1 MSFQRLIRSAST
13 NGRYSSDNESNGGE
27 QGPTRSETSRNYF
40 LNVRPENRQTF
51 CTIMAHLTEETQPCF
66 ETTLKSR
73 AVSEDN
79 DVKFH
84 CIVTG
89 YPEPEVT
96 WYKDDMEM
104 DRYCGL
110 PKYQIFRNG
119 KKHSLHVFK
128 CTEED
133 AAIYQA
139 SARNSKGIVS
149 CSGILEVGTMSEYK
163 IHQRWFG
170 KLKQKAEAKR
180 RELERGKENMQ
191 RAPSDE
197 RVDLLRTVNPE
208 KAQRKRKSYGQART
222 ASASSVSAS
231 SVSASSVSASSV
243 GNTEEKL
250 KGLLPDPETR
260 LHHRPATTPR
270 AGVSDKPPIPFSEV
284 HNGYVRGPQG
294 VRLNAK
300 EDAREASVKNL
311 QENPVEN
318 GISFMDY
325 IYKTVEM
332 VTAKPTSKEF
342 AAKKKKRKLLEDKA
356 EESELPAVI
365 TEDKPQGFCNEN
377 SINGSKESGSLS
389 QYFSDTLK
397 RSKSGDDVKPS
408 KAEDGM
414 DVDAPLSSVLLGL
427 KDVSSPPPSPEGV
440 SVGCEKDRL
449 KGQTSKGPH
458 AEVTRAPSNGDWS
471 ASQCPEAPREQD
483 PAQVMYFSM
492 RDMYLDTIQASQQ
505 EEKPQGGS
513 DEAGSWLPDRAGN
526 RGKRLSESFSPP
538 PDLKAPARACA
549 SKQASEE
556 LQTMETSGTD
566 TDMTMPSVIME
577 TETGETCDLR
587 VVSRRPQPSVG
598 DKVGPSEGR
607 DLQDSGV
614 SSARGPD
621 KGPDQGV
628 HFTSSLAWPKD
639 GAEAGQPRA
648 EPGEGGL
655 RPTFSPQLVCEALA
669 EAVEEEGQAG
679 PDQVGASDTQREMLD
694 FLKSSKQNETTAERP
709 ILEAKP
715 LRDPEDQVSSE
726 RAQANNHREHQCVA
740 ERGSHGS
747 QASQDHLRD
756 GFEPMEVTIDSL
768 AQIAG
773 QAAEVPVRTA
783 QSRDSVENLVPER
796 RETISTCSVSEALL
810 GGTSLT
816 MKVPLVEERVPEA
829 VARGEKLT
837 GMMGVQGDAEI
848 TKTTKPVGCG
858 EDVGLGMCVQGA
870 VAVGSP
876 DNAESLLAGL
886 QTPTT
891 SRGDRPPAVISK
903 VALNISA
910 VSGLGSHIQDTAG
923 LQPTDGLPCG
933 SLPVPVKPSAE
944 TEVGWTPPSGFP
956 DGTAHSVCTQEE
968 RVPVV
973 GTDVEHVKVSPLPV
987 AVREPEPQVSSPA
1000 SLLME
1005 KGDDHALC
1013 PVSSAG
1019 EEPRVGGLGG
1029 SDPKSF
1035 SSNGEQFP
1043 TKMPLVPTGDQT
1055 KPRLALARNVIDTR
1069 QTPAPPM
1076 ALDGSRREN
1085 REGSTVPSVHVEDKT
1100 TDKAPVPCSTETVED
1115 KRKEVPNGGRTLLV
1129 VTDVRSVEKALVIMG
1144 DTDTNPLG
1152 SGGDHVPVKSV
1163 PDSRAPEVSRLP
1175 CILVGDV
1182 LLKEAATTSQA
1193 SEELGHRELG
1203 TPPEQGRDP
1212 KLKPSESPPPIPSA
1226 TPQELAAGARRKI
1239 FVPKSKQTEN
1249 TEVLPLDALN
1259 MQPQPRK
1266 EEAGR
1271 RMQEL
1276 VEDDLY
1282 PLPRRRSNSLLQAP
1296 VTPPAPQAPRCSPIP
1311 ARRMTML
1318 QVPKLRQEPEEKSES
1333 VSATRGETVA
1343 EVKSSTGKSEAKTE
1357 EVKSTKNPFK
1367 APQVIRKIRAE
1378 QFTDASGN
1386 LKLWCQFFNLLS
1398 DSTVRWFKDG
1408 LCLDELKRSAGD
1420 ESQLALAIVQA
1431 SGKDCGVYKCVVEND
1446 YGSDSTDFLLSSGG
1460 MSGFISREDVEVGEE
1475 IEMMPVLFAKSL
1487 MDSGFWADK
1496 FFGRIMMEEVHFGAG
1511 FLGKASRVKV
1521 IYGLD
1526 PIFDSGSTCI
1536 IKVRNCI
1543 AYTTKNEN
1551 SLIER
1556 NHSLTVQECKLQNTA
1571 REYNKIFAAEART
1584 INTFGV
1590 VPEIIPLHL
1599 VYRPAN
1605 NIPYA
1610 TIEEELS
1617 GPFVKYSMKD
1627 KNMTVKSDS
1636 EIGHKCRAFQHWIYQ
1651 WTNGNLLVTDLQG
1664 VGLKITDVR
1673 IATVSKGYQGLTG
1686 NCPSSIIED
1695 FAHAHQCNC
1704 YCEALALKSIE
1715 SLQQSLKPKAARSPL
1730 PARKASQSSPQVHR
1744 KTQGSPQV
1752 QRKGLS
1758 SPQAPRKGVASPKVS
1773 RKTGDSEDS
1782 LSGVKHKTVEI
1793 PKSVR
1798 LR

>member
-1 MSFQRLIRSAST
+1 MF
-13 NGRYSSDNESNGGE
+13 
-27 QGPTRSETSRNYF
+27 PF
-40 LNVRPENRQTF
+40 RQTF

-231 SVSASSVSASSV
+231 SVSASSVSA
-243 GNTEEKL
+243 N
-250 KGLLPDPETR
+250 
-260 LHHRPATTPR
+260 
-270 AGVSDKPPIPFSEV
+270 
-284 HNGYVRGPQG
+284 
-294 VRLNAK
+294 
-300 EDAREASVKNL
+300 
-311 QENPVEN
+311 
-318 GISFMDY
+318 
-325 IYKTVEM
+325 
-332 VTAKPTSKEF
+332 
-342 AAKKKKRKLLEDKA
+342 
-356 EESELPAVI
+356 
-365 TEDKPQGFCNEN
+365 
-377 SINGSKESGSLS
+377 
-389 QYFSDTLK
+389 
-397 RSKSGDDVKPS
+397 
-408 KAEDGM
+408 
-414 DVDAPLSSVLLGL
+414 
-427 KDVSSPPPSPEGV
+427 
-440 SVGCEKDRL
+440 
-449 KGQTSKGPH
+449 
-458 AEVTRAPSNGDWS
+458 
-471 ASQCPEAPREQD
+471 
-483 PAQVMYFSM
+483 
-492 RDMYLDTIQASQQ
+492 
-505 EEKPQGGS
+505 
-513 DEAGSWLPDRAGN
+513 
-526 RGKRLSESFSPP
+526 
-538 PDLKAPARACA
+538 
-549 SKQASEE
+549 
-556 LQTMETSGTD
+556 
-566 TDMTMPSVIME
+566 
-577 TETGETCDLR
+577 
-587 VVSRRPQPSVG
+587 
-598 DKVGPSEGR
+598 
-607 DLQDSGV
+607 
-614 SSARGPD
+614 
-621 KGPDQGV
+621 
-628 HFTSSLAWPKD
+628 
-639 GAEAGQPRA
+639 
-648 EPGEGGL
+648 
-655 RPTFSPQLVCEALA
+655 
-669 EAVEEEGQAG
+669 
-679 PDQVGASDTQREMLD
+679 
-694 FLKSSKQNETTAERP
+694 
-709 ILEAKP
+709 
-715 LRDPEDQVSSE
+715 
-726 RAQANNHREHQCVA
+726 
-740 ERGSHGS
+740 
-747 QASQDHLRD
+747 
-756 GFEPMEVTIDSL
+756 
-768 AQIAG
+768 
-773 QAAEVPVRTA
+773 
-783 QSRDSVENLVPER
+783 
-796 RETISTCSVSEALL
+796 
-810 GGTSLT
+810 
-816 MKVPLVEERVPEA
+816 
-829 VARGEKLT
+829 
-837 GMMGVQGDAEI
+837 
-848 TKTTKPVGCG
+848 
-858 EDVGLGMCVQGA
+858 
-870 VAVGSP
+870 
-876 DNAESLLAGL
+876 
-886 QTPTT
+886 
-891 SRGDRPPAVISK
+891 
-903 VALNISA
+903 
-910 VSGLGSHIQDTAG
+910 
-923 LQPTDGLPCG
+923 
-933 SLPVPVKPSAE
+933 
-944 TEVGWTPPSGFP
+944 
-956 DGTAHSVCTQEE
+956 
-968 RVPVV
+968 
-973 GTDVEHVKVSPLPV
+973 
-987 AVREPEPQVSSPA
+987 
-1000 SLLME
+1000 
-1005 KGDDHALC
+1005 
-1013 PVSSAG
+1013 
-1019 EEPRVGGLGG
+1019 
-1029 SDPKSF
+1029 
-1035 SSNGEQFP
+1035 
-1043 TKMPLVPTGDQT
+1043 
-1055 KPRLALARNVIDTR
+1055 
-1069 QTPAPPM
+1069 
-1076 ALDGSRREN
+1076 
-1085 REGSTVPSVHVEDKT
+1085 
-1100 TDKAPVPCSTETVED
+1100 KAPVPCSTETVED

-1266 EEAGR
+1266 EE
-1271 RMQEL
+1271 
-1276 VEDDLY
+1276 
-1282 PLPRRRSNSLLQAP
+1282 AP

-1651 WTNGNLLVTDLQG
+1651 WTNGNLLVTDLQDRA
-1664 VGLKITDVR
+1664 VIMLKC
-1673 IATVSKGYQGLTG
+1673 VSLCRYQGLTG